1 MGSRLRLWVEAVEEE
16 AGVVVSWVELPGS
29 ELQIWLRQGRPVV
42 PPKRVRKKESRAGR
56 LHSVTL

>member
-1 MGSRLRLWVEAVEEE
+1 M
-16 AGVVVSWVELPGS
+16 VVSWVELPGS